1 MVSLKIYP
9 EGYYLFDSFKKYNCI
24 AAFNC
29 DRRDMGFQHN
39 PAIKENR
46 AHFLEKI
53 GAAGPLGLIC
63 LQQVHGSRV
72 YLAANK
78 DKGSGASS
86 YASAIAGYDGIATGD
101 RRLPLAILTADCLP
115 VFFLDVKNMA
125 AALVHCGW
133 RGTRDGIALAALDML
148 KNKFKS
154 RAKDILC
161 GLGPSIRSCCYQ
173 VGPEFSDYFSDGLA
187 KRKGKI
193 FFDLAGANLKQLHA
207 AGILKKNIT
216 DSAICTSCRNK
227 YFFSYRREGGRAGRM
242 MSVIMIK

>member
-1 MVSLKIYP
+1 MSISSGYP
-9 EGYYLFDSFKKYNCI
+9 RRYFLFDSFKKYNCL

-29 DRRDMGFQHN
+29 DRRDLGFQHN
-39 PAIKENR
+39 TAIKENR
-46 AHFLEKI
+46 ANFLKKI
-53 GAAGPLGLIC
+53 KVNPLNLIC
-63 LQQVHGSRV
+63 LQQVHSNRV
-72 YLAANK
+72 YLAEKK
-78 DKGSGASS
+78 DRGSGASS
-86 YASAIAGYDGIATGD
+86 YASAIAGYDGIATRD
-101 RRLPLAILTADCLP
+101 RSLPLAILTADCLP
-115 VFFLDVKNMA
+115 VFLLDVKNMA

-133 RGTRDGIALAALDML
+133 RGTRDGIAQAALDML

-216 DSAICTSCRNK
+216 DSAICTFCRNK
-227 YFFSYRREGGRAGRM
+227 YFFSYRKEGGRAGRM